1 MRLRDKE
8 SALDLNVRLA
18 SKLKARKT
26 KRIFISTVCVL
37 LALILVLGGAV
48 YAAGYFV
55 WGHMHHE
62 TMDTSVDTSLAEL
75 RRIILEQGDY
85 TGTDFS
91 PEVIAEVKRG
101 IILDELD
108 SYISS
113 RKDYRPVCA
122 LLDVDINADL
132 SSLDEEYYKN
142 SSYSGAEVLE
152 FCRRA
157 FRFGCSDLL
166 RREPVTAP
174 PETTSPDTPPSDTTG
189 PDGETTGPD
198 SETTAI
204 PGGIVMDDPPPE
216 PTPITGVSVSD
227 EDVYNILLL
236 GVDSRGEDFTGRTD
250 TIMVVSINRAS
261 KRIVLTSFWRDLKV
275 YDPSYGWTKI
285 NNVYARA
292 GSIGKSV
299 GRLATTLKHN
309 FNIDI
314 HNYVIVNFVIFEK
327 VVDILGGVDVPMY
340 YGEYDY
346 MTRHTY
352 DENKIGDLHEHWLG
366 GNELGTV
373 NVHLNANQAL
383 VYARMR
389 SNVMNPAT
397 GEWERSG
404 DNWRTERQKN
414 VVWSL
419 IRQLRNLD
427 MDKITKLVKEV
438 MPMVA
443 TDLSYNDFIVKMAG
457 YLDYKR
463 YSVHSFSIPAP
474 HTWIYGEGSYV
485 EIFDFEANRKQW
497 REFVY
502 Q

>member
-1 MRLRDKE
+1 MRLREKE

-18 SKLKARKT
+18 SKLRIKKA

-37 LALILVLGGAV
+37 LVMLIALGGAV
-48 YAAGYFV
+48 YAAGYFA
-55 WGHMHHE
+55 WGHMRHE

-85 TGTDFS
+85 TGTAFS

-101 IILDELD
+101 IILDEMD
-108 SYISS
+108 GFISAK
-113 RKDYRPVCA
+113 KDYRSVCER
-122 LLDVDINADL
+122 LLADINADL
-132 SSLDEEYYKN
+132 SSFDEEYYKTN
-142 SSYSGAEVLE
+142 THSGAEVLE

-157 FRFGCSDLL
+157 VKFGCADIIGK
-166 RREPVTAP
+166 E
-174 PETTSPDTPPSDTTG
+174 PETTPETSAPDSPETTL
-189 PDGETTGPD
+189 PDGETTGGG

-204 PGGIVMDDPPPE
+204 PGGSVMDDPPPE

-227 EDVYNILLL
+227 DDVYNILLL
-236 GVDSRGEDFTGRTD
+236 GVDSRKDDFKGRTD
-250 TIMVVSINRAS
+250 TMMLVSINRAS
-261 KRIVLTSFWRDLKV
+261 KRIILTSFWRDLKV

-292 GSIGKSV
+292 GNIGTSV
-299 GRLATTLKHN
+299 GRLATTLKYN
-309 FNIDI
+309 FNIDV
-314 HNYVIVNFVIFEK
+314 HNYVIVNFVIFDK
-327 VVDILGGVDVPMY
+327 VVEIFGGVDVPMY

-427 MDKITKLVKEV
+427 MDKITKFVKEV

-463 YSVHSFSIPAP
+463 YSVHTFSIPAP

-485 EIFDFEANRKQW
+485 EIFDFDANRKQW